1 MENQTT
7 EQTAQS
13 EQPTEVV
20 QNTQATPEANETVL
34 TSNEEQ
40 ITQTKE
46 TNFKDL
52 IPENFK
58 EEKSLENFNNMED
71 FVKSYLHAQKLV
83 GADKIPVPNK
93 HATDED
99 WNEVFKRLG
108 APNNPEDYKYNL
120 KDQEMDTGQ
129 LQQFNETAHRL
140 GLLPK
145 QAEGLI
151 KFYNELNGN
160 INATQEEK
168 AAEAQLVTETELKKE
183 FGPQFAKRLDQAKRL
198 AVNSL
203 GQEFLENTYLNDG
216 SRLGDNLKVIKAFSE
231 MADKLSEDPII
242 QGDGTSYM
250 TARDIE
256 KEITDLTQEGSAYW
270 SKTHPNHKKSVD
282 EVLKLREMLS
292 NG

>member
-7 EQTAQS
+7 APAEQS

-20 QNTQATPEANETVL
+20 QNNTV
-34 TSNEEQ
+34 
-40 ITQTKE
+40 ITEVAENQE

-52 IPENFK
+52 IPEGFK
-58 EEKSLENFNNMED
+58 EEKALDNFNNMED

-108 APNNPEDYKYNL
+108 APENPDDYKYNI
-120 KDQEMDTGQ
+120 KDQELDQ
-129 LQQFNETAHRL
+129 NQVKEFNKAAHQL

-151 KFYNELNGN
+151 KFYNEMNGN
-160 INATQEEK
+160 IASSEEE
-168 AAEAQLVTETELKKE
+168 AASQAQLVTETELKKE
-183 FGPQFAKRLDQAKRL
+183 FGPQFAKRLDQAKKL

-203 GQEFLENTYLNDG
+203 GSEFLENTILKDG
-216 SRLGDNLKVIKAFSE
+216 SRLGDNIKVIKAFSE
-231 MADKLSEDPII
+231 LADKLSEDEII
-242 QGDGTSYM
+242 KGDGSDYM
-250 TARDIE
+250 TAKDIE
-256 KEITDLTQEGSAYW
+256 KEINELTQEGSAYW
-270 SKTHPNHKKSVD
+270 SKTHPNHQKAVQ
-282 EVLKLREMLS
+282 EVLKLREML

>member
-7 EQTAQS
+7 APAEQS

-20 QNTQATPEANETVL
+20 QNNTV
-34 TSNEEQ
+34 
-40 ITQTKE
+40 ITEVAENQE

-52 IPENFK
+52 IPEGFK
-58 EEKSLENFNNMED
+58 EEKALDNFNNMED

-108 APNNPEDYKYNL
+108 APDTPEDYKYNL
-120 KDQEMDTGQ
+120 KDVEMDQ
-129 LQQFNETAHRL
+129 NQVKEFNKAAHQL

-151 KFYNELNGN
+151 KFYNEMNGN
-160 INATQEEK
+160 NAASQEEA
-168 AAEAQLVTETELKKE
+168 AAEAQLQTETELKAE
-183 FGPQFAKRLDQAKRL
+183 FGPQFNKRLDQAKKL

-203 GQEFLENTYLNDG
+203 GSEFLENTYLKDG
-216 SRLGDNLKVIKAFSE
+216 SRLGDNIKVIKAFSE
-231 MADKLSEDPII
+231 LADKLSEDEII
-242 QGDGTSYM
+242 KGDGSEYM
-250 TARDIE
+250 TAKDIE
-256 KEITDLTQEGSAYW
+256 KEINELTQEGSAYW
-270 SKTHPNHKKSVD
+270 SKTHPNHNKAVQ
-282 EVLKLREMLS
+282 EVLKLREML